1 MMTYGTCDLP
11 KRLRHGLTLFAAVCL
26 SFSVSVMAE
35 GQTGRLPDP
44 LHDEVL
50 AKISS
55 QQSAVFAGGCFW
67 GVQAVFQ
74 HTKGVISATSG
85 YAGGAGSAARY
96 DLVSNGNT
104 GHAESVKIIYDP
116 AKISYGKLLK
126 VYFAVAHNPTELN
139 RQGPDTGSQ
148 YRSEIFATTPAQKQ
162 IAEGYIGQLTAAR
175 VYPEKIV
182 TRVSALPDFYAAES
196 YHQDFAKKNPAHP
209 YIVRFDLPKIEHLK
223 QQFPEL
229 YTPD

>member
-1 MMTYGTCDLP
+1 MNTFTL
-11 KRLRHGLTLFAAVCL
+11 KKILSGLFILAAAVC
-26 SFSVSVMAE
+26 SYATAVMAE
-35 GQTGRLPDP
+35 GQISSLPDP
-44 LHDEVL
+44 VKDEAL
-50 AKISS
+50 AKTSG

-74 HTKGVISATSG
+74 HTQGVVSATSG
-85 YAGGAGSAARY
+85 YAGGAEGMAKY

-104 GHAESVKIIYDP
+104 GHAEAVKVVYDP

-139 RQGPDTGSQ
+139 RQGPDTGTQ
-148 YRSEIFATTPAQKQ
+148 YRSEIFAMNPAQKQ
-162 IAEGYIGQLTAAR
+162 IAESYISQLSAAR

-182 TRVSALPDFYAAES
+182 TKVSLAPAFYAAES
-196 YHQDFAKKNPAHP
+196 YHQDFAKKHPNHP
-209 YIVRFDLPKIEHLK
+209 YIARFDLPKIEHLK

-229 YTPD
+229 FQPD